1 MTDFALLQES
11 LPSAV
16 LNKEPNANPELALEP
31 EVGVS
36 AIISSR
42 KLNVHVNNSLHL

>member
-1 MTDFALLQES
+1 MTDFAQES

-16 LNKEPNANPELALEP
+16 LDKEPNANPELTLGSQD
-31 EVGVS
+31 GVS

-42 KLNVHVNNSLHL
+42 K